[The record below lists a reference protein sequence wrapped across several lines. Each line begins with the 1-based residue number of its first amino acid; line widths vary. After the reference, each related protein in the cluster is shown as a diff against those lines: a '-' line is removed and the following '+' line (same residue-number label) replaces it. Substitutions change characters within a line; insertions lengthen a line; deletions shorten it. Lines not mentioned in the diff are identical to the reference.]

1 MTTSSTVP
9 VPHGLPMER
18 NVSPFDP
25 PREVTEL
32 RAARPV
38 SPMLFPDGHEGWLV
52 TGYDAVRKLMA
63 DNRFSSR
70 QDIGVLHVPYETP
83 GMPVQTEPS
92 PQVPGLFVAMDPPD
106 HTRLRR
112 KLTGAFTV
120 RRMKQLEDHIAAI
133 VERQLDEMARPRQAR
148 RRQRS
153 VTTQGQRAGSIGTA
167 QLAPPVDLVTA
178 FALPVPSLVIC
189 ELLGVPYAD
198 RATFQVNSAK
208 FLVKDQSLEEKMGA
222 YGAMTSYLAQLV
234 MGKRAQPGE
243 DILSDL
249 ARDEDLS
256 IEELVGISFLL
267 LLAGHETTA
276 NMLSLGTFALLE
288 HPEQL
293 ATLRADSDLMPD
305 AVEELMRY
313 LSVADIFYRYASADI
328 ELGDETITEGS
339 TVVVS
344 LLAANHDP
352 LRFENPDTLDLY
364 RRARGHLSFGH
375 GVHQCLGQQLARIEM
390 RAGFEGLLRRFPT
403 LELAIPAAEVKL
415 RTDMNIYGVH
425 ELPVTWMETA

>member
-1 MTTSSTVP
+1 MTQTVP

-18 NVSPFDP
+18 NAGPFDP
-25 PREVTEL
+25 PREITRL
-32 RAARPV
+32 RDARPV

-52 TGYDAVRKLMA
+52 TGYNAVRQLMA
-63 DNRFSSR
+63 DTRFSSR
-70 QDIGVLHVPYETP
+70 QDIGIVHVPYETP
-83 GMPVQTEPS
+83 GMPVATEPS
-92 PQVPGLFVAMDPPD
+92 PQIPGLFVAMDPPD

-112 KLTGAFTV
+112 KLTSAFTV
-120 RRMKQLEDHIAAI
+120 KRMKQLEEHII
-133 VERQLDEMARPRQAR
+133 DITERQLDEMARL
-148 RRQRS
+148 
-153 VTTQGQRAGSIGTA
+153 T
-167 QLAPPVDLVTA
+167 PPVDLVKA

-208 FLVKDQSLEEKMGA
+208 FLVKDQPLEEKMAA
-222 YGAMTSYLAQLV
+222 YGAMTTYLAELV
-234 MGKRAQPGE
+234 TRKRAEPGE

-249 ARDEDLS
+249 ARQDDLS
-256 IEELVGISFLL
+256 IEELTGIAFLL

-276 NMLSLGTFALLE
+276 NMLALGTFALLE

-293 ATLRADSDLMPD
+293 AELRADPDLVPD

-313 LSVADIFYRYASADI
+313 LSVADIFYRYATEDI
-328 ELGDETITEGS
+328 ELGGETIRKGS

-352 LRFENPDTLDLY
+352 QRFDNPDTLDVH
-364 RRARGHLSFGH
+364 RKPRGLVSFGH
-375 GVHQCLGQQLARIEM
+375 GIHQCLGQQLARIEM
-390 RAGFEGLLRRFPT
+390 RAGFAGLLRRFPT
-403 LELAIPAAEVKL
+403 LALAIPAAEVKL

-425 ELPVTWMETA
+425 ELPVTWTETAR